1 VRDYAGFEKLWHE
14 KTRERLEKASLRN
27 KKPRFF
33 SSLSPFFFLFSFK
46 NHALARIIVG
56 RGQAKENAI

>member
-33 SSLSPFFFLFSFK
+33 SSLSIFFFSFK